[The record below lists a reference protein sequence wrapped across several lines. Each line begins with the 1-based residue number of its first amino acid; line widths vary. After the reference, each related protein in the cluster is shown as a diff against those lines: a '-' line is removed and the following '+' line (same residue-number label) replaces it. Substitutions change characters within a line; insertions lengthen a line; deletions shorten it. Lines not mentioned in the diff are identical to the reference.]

1 MSKSKL
7 ITFAQTT
14 AMIAGG
20 ILLSACG
27 GGGGG
32 GSTPGTPTSGS
43 PPTPPTSQGP
53 SWAQGVFEPAS
64 DFKDFCAAPRSGVD
78 IEGNPFPDRQG
89 TLADELFWLRS
100 WTNETYLWN
109 DEVTDQNPDGF
120 SDRLSYFAVLK
131 TDAVEPSG
139 EDRDDFHFSQSTE
152 AFLAARNSV
161 GNPGF
166 GASLAVL
173 QGSRPRDIRVAYTEP
188 NSPASTPV
196 GGVVPL
202 PRGTR
207 ILEIDGEDVVNGF
220 TTQAELDRLNTILFS
235 PASVGETYQ
244 FRVEDT
250 DGTIR
255 TVDLT
260 TADISRKPVLT
271 TSVINTATGNVGYV
285 VFNTFSPFSSEEEII
300 LAIQEMRNAGVSDLV
315 LDLRYNGGG
324 LLAVA
329 SQLAYMIAGPSRT
342 SGAAFE
348 QLVFNDQAGNFNP
361 VTGERND
368 PILFYNQVLGF
379 DSGSSLSTG
388 ASLPSL
394 NLNRVFVLSTGRT
407 CSASEAV
414 INGLRGVDV
423 EVVLIG
429 NTTCGKPYGFYP
441 QDNCGETYYTIQ
453 FQGTNNKGFGAY
465 ADGFIPNN
473 STANFGV
480 RVAGCQVSDDLNNPL
495 GSTSEGLLAA
505 ALDYRTTNS
514 CPSVST
520 KTVSTFVGN
529 KIADPVEF
537 SPETQA
543 EAFFLRNNR
552 DMSMPE

>member
-1 MSKSKL
+1 MPKSRVISITNTAAL
-7 ITFAQTT
+7 IA
-14 AMIAGG
+14 AGA
-20 ILLSACG
+20 ILTACG

-32 GSTPGTPTSGS
+32 STATPPTSVS

-53 SWAQGVFEPAS
+53 TWTQGVFEPAS
-64 DFKDFCAAPRSGVD
+64 TFKDQCAAPRSGVD
-78 IEGNPFPDRQG
+78 IEGNSFPDQQG
-89 TLADELFWLRS
+89 TLLEELFWLRS
-100 WTNETYLWN
+100 WTDETYLWN
-109 DEVTDQNPDGF
+109 DEVTDRDPAGF

-131 TDAVEPSG
+131 TDAVEASG

-188 NSPASTPV
+188 NSPASRPV
-196 GGVVPL
+196 GGVVPF

-207 ILEIDGEDVVNGF
+207 ILEIDGADVVNGF
-220 TTQAELDRLNTILFS
+220 TTQAEIDQLNTILFS
-235 PASVGETYQ
+235 PASIGETYA
-244 FRVEDT
+244 FRVQDT

-255 TVDLT
+255 TVNLT
-260 TADISRKPVLT
+260 TEDISRKPVLT
-271 TSVINTATGNVGYV
+271 TSVINTATGNVGYIM
-285 VFNTFSPFSSEEEII
+285 FNTFSPFSSEEEII
-300 LAIQEMRNAGVSDLV
+300 LAMQTMQSAGVSDLV
-315 LDLRYNGGG
+315 LDMRYNGGG

-329 SQLAYMIAGPSRT
+329 SQVAYMIAGPSRT

-348 QLVFNDQAGNFNP
+348 QLVFNAGAGNVNP
-361 VTGERND
+361 VTGARND
-368 PILFYNQVLGF
+368 PIPFYNEVLGF

-388 ASLPSL
+388 ASLPAL
-394 NLNRVFVLSTGRT
+394 NLNRVFILSTGRT

-465 ADGFIPNN
+465 ADGFIPSN

-480 RVAGCQVSDDLNNPL
+480 RISGCQVGDDLNNPL
-495 GSTSEGLLAA
+495 GSTAEGLLAA
-505 ALDYRTTNS
+505 ALNYRTSNS
-514 CPSVST
+514 CPAVSS

-529 KIADPVEF
+529 KIADPLEL
-537 SPETQA
+537 SPEA
-543 EAFFLRNNR
+543 EAREFFLRNNR